1 MDMDIIGKVKEV
13 RNRER
18 MDRETRKKMISTQLS
33 AFVASEVFA
42 QLFYNNG
49 FT

>member
-1 MDMDIIGKVKEV
+1 MDKEIIGRVKEV
-13 RNRER
+13 INRGWI
-18 MDRETRKKMISTQLS
+18 ETRKKMISTQLS
-33 AFVASEVFA
+33 AFVVSDVFA